1 MSNEEREFTGNEE
14 RDRGNEEPDVEAH
27 KRKAFDELVTNHSPS
42 GLKVKYTP
50 SSKAGRFETRT

>member
-27 KRKAFDELVTNHSPS
+27 KRKAFDEGPQAEEDESEDVEAH
-42 GLKVKYTP
+42 
-50 SSKAGRFETRT
+50 RRR

>member
-27 KRKAFDELVTNHSPS
+27 RRRAFDEGTEREEDDGDDVEAH
-42 GLKVKYTP
+42 
-50 SSKAGRFETRT
+50 RRR